1 MTYATRARSSTV
13 RFHDG
18 EKVRAQQRGE
28 WFKTY
33 IFQFGYYIIQTS
45 YRIWGECHSSAP
57 TFQHL
62 CLLCDLSRV
71 LPFTSDYH
79 KPNLEPL
86 FSALLNLTYASAYVL
101 LFWVTTGSVIHSN
114 SQSEPVHQT
123 AHEIRSKRLA
133 FCRWS
138 PLWPRARVCCSKRKF
153 ASICWSSIVKPFFYE
168 WWFIRRLLSFR
179 DMSDKGTI
187 TNKHVLWLYVRKHV
201 QG

>member
-1 MTYATRARSSTV
+1 MGIYVTYATRVRSSTV

-86 FSALLNLTYASAYVL
+86 FWALLNLTYASAYVL

-114 SQSEPVHQT
+114 SQSEAVHQT

-133 FCRWS
+133 FVAEVFSDHVRAFAVPKENLPVFAD
-138 PLWPRARVCCSKRKF
+138 PL
-153 ASICWSSIVKPFFYE
+153 
-168 WWFIRRLLSFR
+168 
-179 DMSDKGTI
+179 
-187 TNKHVLWLYVRKHV
+187 
-201 QG
+201 